1 MNSKSIKTKL
11 FLLLALM
18 GAIPFLAAVI
28 FIGYRNVIH
37 MDGHAKEES
46 WTKNVT
52 INSDLTQ
59 ELDKNLYVLHTLALS
74 PSIKRYLA
82 DPNPQN
88 EAIVH
93 DIIQSTNSLFQDDNL
108 LAIVD
113 THGLQLLRTDNS
125 PRVNISQRKNFKEVM
140 NGKDYVSDIMISMST
155 GSLMVAIATPVFDN
169 NHRVIGMVERN
180 FYLDVLQ
187 NFIQTQN
194 NEHTSIYILDRENK
208 VVAHSEGDK
217 STEEVDLSDE
227 LMLIKKALNGHQG
240 TAHVD
245 EEGTNILA
253 TYSVNQLSGWSIVT
267 LMPYRQIWLTVNDAI
282 ARGLVLG
289 FVVML
294 FVNMA
299 AHLLATRI
307 TRPLREITDAITKIA
322 SGQTD
327 IEKLQVTSN
336 DELGEMAKAVNEMT
350 AMRGNASSTVI
361 HDFLTGL
368 YTREAMENLCR
379 RKLMEYNEAAVSPG
393 MVSIILID
401 LDHFKKAS
409 RDEGHEYGNYILKDF
424 ANRLESFFQNSA
436 CLGRLEGDEF
446 MIILDNQKDLDSIK
460 RNAAQVNKIARDI
473 TVNGQN
479 AGLSASIGVAVA
491 PVDGKTYNHLF
502 HAADL
507 ALFQAK
513 DQGRD
518 CYHLA
523 SDSE

>member
-1 MNSKSIKTKL
+1 
-11 FLLLALM
+11 
-18 GAIPFLAAVI
+18 
-28 FIGYRNVIH
+28 
-37 MDGHAKEES
+37 
-46 WTKNVT
+46 
-52 INSDLTQ
+52 
-59 ELDKNLYVLHTLALS
+59 
-74 PSIKRYLA
+74 
-82 DPNPQN
+82 
-88 EAIVH
+88 
-93 DIIQSTNSLFQDDNL
+93 
-108 LAIVD
+108 
-113 THGLQLLRTDNS
+113 
-125 PRVNISQRKNFKEVM
+125 M

-350 AMRGNASSTVI
+350 AMRGNASSTV
-361 HDFLTGL
+361 T
-368 YTREAMENLCR
+368 
-379 RKLMEYNEAAVSPG
+379 
-393 MVSIILID
+393 
-401 LDHFKKAS
+401 
-409 RDEGHEYGNYILKDF
+409 
-424 ANRLESFFQNSA
+424 
-436 CLGRLEGDEF
+436 
-446 MIILDNQKDLDSIK
+446 
-460 RNAAQVNKIARDI
+460 AQVYTASNRKVM
-473 TVNGQN
+473 TV
-479 AGLSASIGVAVA
+479 LPPDRIV
-491 PVDGKTYNHLF
+491 K
-502 HAADL
+502 
-507 ALFQAK
+507 
-513 DQGRD
+513 
-518 CYHLA
+518 
-523 SDSE
+523 